1 MRRKHQRRVLINLLV
16 IAVLALFLWVH
27 EGCHLPTLEMELH
40 RTERQRLMEKS
51 RVIWTYEGRAYND
64 RDMLVGVTGNSIHA
78 YSEVYGLDIWPR
90 SVAEPTLVILP
101 DRTRYTAQGGS
112 YLGPALLAVD
122 PPAGAESVQLTL
134 DLSHLFQIKGYN
146 SLVEPYVLQGEKQG
160 EAFSFYLL
168 RHYTGISNTEKAP
181 KLWLRQDAEGDVFKY
196 LMDFLSWNCD
206 LSDCPYTLE
215 FFDGGGALIA
225 AYDNPAAGPA
235 VSTS

>member
-122 PPAGAESVQLTL
+122 PPAGAETSQQLGRGVCFHRDGGAGGGRPFL
-134 DLSHLFQIKGYN
+134 LPALSLRRVGAGGWH
-146 SLVEPYVLQGEKQG
+146 VDPDVVR
-160 EAFSFYLL
+160 LL
-168 RHYTGISNTEKAP
+168 RPRNLRGLWALWRG
-181 KLWLRQDAEGDVFKY
+181 KLGVVPLHPGVF
-196 LMDFLSWNCD
+196 
-206 LSDCPYTLE
+206 
-215 FFDGGGALIA
+215 
-225 AYDNPAAGPA
+225 
-235 VSTS
+235 